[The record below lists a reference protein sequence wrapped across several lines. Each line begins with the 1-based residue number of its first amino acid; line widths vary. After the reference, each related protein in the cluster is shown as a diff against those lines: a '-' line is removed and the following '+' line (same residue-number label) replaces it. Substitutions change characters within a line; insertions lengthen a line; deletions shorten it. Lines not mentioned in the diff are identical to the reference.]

1 MFVVSLV
8 VVVVIS
14 PPAVVVVVALIPQ
27 KCQQQFFTVQTLLL
41 PLYLPCP
48 LSRLVFYFVF
58 YFLFHLFS
66 LSLSLWLIHK
76 ILVDFIGKVF
86 AGDFVANLNASLA
99 PLDFV
104 VAVVGNCRR
113 ENHIYLTYFTL
124 YFEYEIMHSV
134 WAGGSGQQ
142 VSQWIPI
149 SYF

>member
-1 MFVVSLV
+1 MSATVFHSSNA
-8 VVVVIS
+8 S
-14 PPAVVVVVALIPQ
+14 PAPVPA
-27 KCQQQFFTVQTLLL
+27 L
-41 PLYLPCP
+41 PLVS
-48 LSRLVFYFVF
+48 SRVLLRILL
-58 YFLFHLFS
+58 LFHLFS
-66 LSLSLWLIHK
+66 FSFSLSLSPWLIHK

-124 YFEYEIMHSV
+124 YFEYEIMHST
-134 WAGGSGQQ
+134 WAGGGGQQ

-149 SYF
+149 GYF